1 MGRLSIF
8 NPRGTLYHL
17 FHFFILSLFSF
28 THALSLSL
36 FSFVSLPSLL
46 QTPVVPPSQY
56 LPKHYRD
63 YRPKHAKMS
72 FEEFTELM
80 ELIDAPNIQ
89 WVVEWW
95 HILSMAHRSLKENCV
110 PLVRL
115 RYCSYYSTCCITR

>member
-8 NPRGTLYHL
+8 NPSRHL
-17 FHFFILSLFSF
+17 ISSFPFFYFIFIFFHSFSLSHFSF
-28 THALSLSL
+28 L
-36 FSFVSLPSLL
+36 SLPSLL

-80 ELIDAPNIQ
+80 ELIDAPDIQ

-95 HILSMAHRSLKENCV
+95 RILSMAHRSLKDNCV

-115 RYCSYYSTCCITR
+115 RYCSYYFTCCITT